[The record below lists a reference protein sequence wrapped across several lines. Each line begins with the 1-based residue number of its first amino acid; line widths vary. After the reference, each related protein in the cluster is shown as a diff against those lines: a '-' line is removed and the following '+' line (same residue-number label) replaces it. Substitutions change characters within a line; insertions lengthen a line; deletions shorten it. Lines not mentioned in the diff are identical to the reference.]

1 MNVQEILGR
10 FFCPFLYILVEIYN
24 TKSKIFVMINKIKE
38 HFQIIA
44 LSLLLVIFLKQC
56 GTSRNVNKIE
66 KNVKSLNSEVLEIK
80 SKTFT
85 QEQLAIDLR
94 ITGLE
99 AEKRM
104 IQATDR
110 KLLDVRR
117 QSEIEKE
124 IESLKK
130 KK

>member
-1 MNVQEILGR
+1 
-10 FFCPFLYILVEIYN
+10 
-24 TKSKIFVMINKIKE
+24 MINKIKE
-38 HFQIIA
+38 HFEII
-44 LSLLLVIFLKQC
+44 SLAFFLVIFINQC
-56 GTSRNVNKIE
+56 GTSRDVNKIQ
-66 KNVKSLNSEVLEIK
+66 KNVKLINSEVLEIK
-80 SKTFT
+80 SKTLT
-85 QEQLAIDLR
+85 QEKLSIDLK

>member
-1 MNVQEILGR
+1 
-10 FFCPFLYILVEIYN
+10 
-24 TKSKIFVMINKIKE
+24 MINKIKE
-38 HFQIIA
+38 HFEIIA
-44 LSLLLVIFLKQC
+44 LALLLVIFLKQC
-56 GTSRNVNKIE
+56 GTSRDVSKIE

-80 SKTFT
+80 TKSFT
-85 QEQLAIDLR
+85 REELSIDLK
-94 ITGLE
+94 ISGLE

-130 KK
+130 KN

>member
-1 MNVQEILGR
+1 
-10 FFCPFLYILVEIYN
+10 
-24 TKSKIFVMINKIKE
+24 MINKIKE

-56 GTSRNVNKIE
+56 GTSRDVNKIE
-66 KNVKSLNSEVLEIK
+66 KNVKLLSSEVMEIK